1 MHGVTII
8 YVSTFH
14 GSKGDFHV
22 PFAVMSF
29 EERNHY
35 IVVNLIDVVYSA
47 EYCCASNMKL

>member
-1 MHGVTII
+1 MHDVTII

-14 GSKGDFHV
+14 RNKGDFHV
-22 PFAVMSF
+22 SFAVMSF

-35 IVVNLIDVVYSA
+35 IVVNFIDVVYSA